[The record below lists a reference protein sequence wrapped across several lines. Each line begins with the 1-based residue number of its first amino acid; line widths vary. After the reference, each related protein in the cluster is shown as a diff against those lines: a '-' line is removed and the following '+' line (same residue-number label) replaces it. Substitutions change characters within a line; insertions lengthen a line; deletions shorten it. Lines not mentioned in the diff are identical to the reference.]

1 MHKTETVSCLIIYE
15 AKDNPKCKILVNGK
29 IVHSF
34 VGSSGKENFSFETHK
49 GPFDFRIEHYG
60 KNMKT
65 EIEKFIEIKS
75 IYFNDIDF
83 KNKIWETTQVA
94 EIPLWQRQSDFVWKA
109 NLYLGHNGYIE
120 YKMESPVIDFLLEY
134 HTKGAKVSSNMG
146 SYDMDLLYEM
156 KEYFAKIVNEQDKK
170 NEKL

>member
-1 MHKTETVSCLIIYE
+1 MS
-15 AKDNPKCKILVNGK
+15 
-29 IVHSF
+29 
-34 VGSSGKENFSFETHK
+34 
-49 GPFDFRIEHYG
+49 
-60 KNMKT
+60 
-65 EIEKFIEIKS
+65 
-75 IYFNDIDF
+75 
-83 KNKIWETTQVA
+83 
-94 EIPLWQRQSDFVWKA
+94 
-109 NLYLGHNGYIE
+109 IE